1 MFEVSGGHAL
11 VSKVVISCCAFSRRS
26 IGFVSSKSK
35 VSLYPD
41 KFVPTNLRPLIFFF
55 EKLNNWSKSRLG

>member
-1 MFEVSGGHAL
+1 MFEVSGGHAI

-35 VSLYPD
+35 LAGIRTNIRPD
-41 KFVPTNLRPLIFFF
+41 K
-55 EKLNNWSKSRLG
+55 S